1 MWNLKSMDS
10 TLCYLMTCFFVFS
23 VIKTSPHFMHSTF
36 CLLSKFPFFLFNILY
51 RIWIILKQTL
61 SIVIKSSVNNYKTH
75 NCWRISICYIYG
87 TQKAGPSTWKNSGQY
102 SLELEAWPLVSWRPT
117 CWKLYIMT
125 CRLDVLTAK
134 WHLTSSD

>member
-1 MWNLKSMDS
+1 MFLECFLEDAELLEFKSLVAKQSFVCVESMWNLKSMDS
-10 TLCYLMTCFFVFS
+10 TLYFLMTCFYVFS

-87 TQKAGPSTWKNSGQY
+87 TQKAGPSTWKNSVY
-102 SLELEAWPLVSWRPT
+102 FFRKFWF
-117 CWKLYIMT
+117 
-125 CRLDVLTAK
+125 
-134 WHLTSSD
+134 